1 VVAGLI
7 AAQVGPGFTF
17 GDPLARTMAV
27 DAGFRFMLLAMVALV
42 GALALARFL
51 PDTPVLRHAVQV
63 PAFAGTGF
71 GEAVPEAA
79 VSVAVG
85 DRGRA
90 ITDLRPV
97 GKVSIAG
104 GRVPDIEARAAGDAL
119 ERGVEIVV
127 VEAGA
132 GRVVVER
139 ASTGGVS

>member
-79 VSVAVG
+79 VAVG